1 MSDLLPC
8 PFCGGK
14 ADIDYDG
21 SVYDGTHV
29 YCTECDIRTESYK
42 TKTGSTWDVDAAIAA
57 WNRRALPAA
66 QPDPRE
72 AALRDIARQKKTDE
86 MDTEY
91 DVEYADF
98 EGGYNAI
105 IDVAR
110 VALRAVQPAH
120 VNETPKSEHDTANML
135 TLTAERDRLAAA
147 VDAVMADRKRIL
159 EERDRSFVMVME
171 RAERAEAEVAR
182 LTALLP
188 HPGETA
194 AEVMWR
200 NHQRGVRL
208 EELAKA
214 AGVTRERARQMVRKA
229 EMRRGGA

>member
-8 PFCGGK
+8 PFCGGDAYTEIYIVEAAAGCRECQFK
-14 ADIDYDG
+14 VTREHRPYEYDG
-21 SVYDGTHV
+21 LPKV
-29 YCTECDIRTESYK
+29 
-42 TKTGSTWDVDAAIAA
+42 IAA

-110 VALRAVQPAH
+110 AALKG
-120 VNETPKSEHDTANML
+120 ETP
-135 TLTAERDRLAAA
+135 
-147 VDAVMADRKRIL
+147 
-159 EERDRSFVMVME
+159 
-171 RAERAEAEVAR
+171 
-182 LTALLP
+182 
-188 HPGETA
+188 
-194 AEVMWR
+194 
-200 NHQRGVRL
+200 
-208 EELAKA
+208 
-214 AGVTRERARQMVRKA
+214 
-229 EMRRGGA
+229 

>member
-110 VALRAVQPAH
+110 RALPAVQPDAAAIRDAARMLDDIVCGRGMFGVDPAQDLQWAMETAADALALIGKPAVQPH
-120 VNETPKSEHDTANML
+120 VNETPKSEHDAANML
-135 TLTAERDRLAAA
+135 TLTAERDRLREALSMI
-147 VDAVMADRKRIL
+147 AVMGFSSSHEVSSNIGRMAV
-159 EERDRSFVMVME
+159 EQA
-171 RAERAEAEVAR
+171 RA
-182 LTALLP
+182 ALK
-188 HPGETA
+188 GES
-194 AEVMWR
+194 
-200 NHQRGVRL
+200 HD
-208 EELAKA
+208 
-214 AGVTRERARQMVRKA
+214 
-229 EMRRGGA
+229 